1 MARVL
6 DTREVA
12 PSNVGDIVHDIFA
25 NNVVPLEV
33 AVDTTSPLVI
43 DAALIDHASL
53 LSTSSRDLWLRR
65 AERQTEET
73 VAFAIQRKGVAW
85 FEYDD
90 KSDKFVTPGK
100 LFITDQSAPYRYHSR
115 GSNRSCSIEMGY
127 DDLGLPVDL
136 VRKAV
141 DRLPA
146 SPLYELVTSHLIAL
160 HRDLDQIEADP
171 AASSVIAATTDLLRA
186 LVASASEV
194 ERHSRPAMAEALLPM
209 ILAYAR
215 LHLRERDL
223 TPQRIAR
230 HHNISLRYLYK
241 LCEGAEIRLMDWI
254 IKRRLEGA
262 RQDLARPDRR
272 TRTIA
277 AIAYHWGFKDA
288 RHFSARFRDSYGL
301 SPREWRAIHPTNVSG
316 SHEIIA

>member
-6 DTREVA
+6 DTREAA
-12 PSNVGDIVHDIFA
+12 PSDVGDIVHDIFA
-25 NNVVPLEV
+25 HNVVPLEV
-33 AVDTTSPLVI
+33 AVDTSAPLII
-43 DAALIDHASL
+43 DAALLGHASL
-53 LSTSSRDLWLRR
+53 LSTTSHDMWLKR
-65 AERQTEET
+65 ADRQTEEN

-90 KSDKFVTPGK
+90 KSDKFVTPGR

-115 GSNRSCSIEMGY
+115 GPNASCSIEMKY
-127 DDLGLPVDL
+127 DDLGLPIDL
-136 VRKAV
+136 VRKAA

-160 HRDLDQIEADP
+160 HRDLDRIEVDP
-171 AASSVIAATTDLLRA
+171 AAASVIGATTDLLRA

-194 ERHSRPAMAEALLPM
+194 ERYSRPAMAEALLPM

-254 IKRRLEGA
+254 IQQRLEGA

-288 RHFSARFRDSYGL
+288 RHFSARFRQSYGL
-301 SPREWRAIHPTNVSG
+301 SPREWRAIHPANG
-316 SHEIIA
+316 SSSREIVA